1 MQDRMLDWRDLRF
14 VLAVQREGTLSAA
27 ARSLGVNQSTV
38 TRRLAA
44 LHESL
49 RASVLERRGAT
60 YVLTPLGERLK
71 PLLAEMEDRALAL
84 ERAAQG
90 LDARPAGV
98 VRITTVDALAARFL
112 APSLPRFRAQLPD
125 VTLEIDSSAR
135 SLDLGRREADLALRL
150 IRPRQEAL
158 VARKV
163 GRLGFRLYAARS
175 YVERRGLP
183 RVGHGLE
190 GHDLIDDDEEQT
202 WSSEVKWARVLAAG
216 ARVVARM
223 QTWQGRMVAAEAG
236 AGIAVLPCL
245 LGDSSKVL
253 RRLGRPGDI
262 VRRDLWLLVHRELR
276 QVARIRVVLDFVAA
290 LAAESSARLEGSN
303 SP

>member
-1 MQDRMLDWRDLRF
+1 
-14 VLAVQREGTLSAA
+14 LAEAQGD
-27 ARSLGVNQSTV
+27 GVNSQAEDAQHGDGQQISRPGRAEPGGCADAQQENSGDREAEEGEV
-38 TRRLAA
+38 RRA
-44 LHESL
+44 
-49 RASVLERRGAT
+49 VG
-60 YVLTPLGERLK
+60 GER
-71 PLLAEMEDRALAL
+71 
-84 ERAAQG
+84 
-90 LDARPAGV
+90 DADGGKRAGV
-98 VRITTVDALAARFL
+98 VRITTVDALAVRFL
-112 APSLPRFRAQLPD
+112 APSLPRFRDQLPD

-253 RRLGRPGDI
+253 RRLGRPGDTLHQ
-262 VRRDLWLLVHRELR
+262 DLWLLLHRELR
-276 QVARIRVVLDFVAA
+276 EVARIRVVFDFVAT
-290 LAAESSARLEGSN
+290 LAAQSSGRLEGSTD
-303 SP
+303 P